1 MKKWIIPVLALLA
14 LTLLPSPG
22 TELGELQP
30 ISLLMVEAVGKEIR
44 LSTDTMDAGVGET
57 LDGALRNL
65 EDTTTGHVF
74 LDTVENLVITKET
87 RFLLPE
93 LKRLLRPTVRVCMTE
108 AELDME
114 TASDYL
120 HSHTPQTELRDTDET
135 TLLEKLAWMEERY
148 LLGK

>member
-30 ISLLMVEAVGKEIR
+30 ISLLMVEEVGKEIR

-120 HSHTPQTELRDTDET
+120 HSHTPQTELRDMDET
-135 TLLEKLAWMEERY
+135 TLLEKLTWMEERY

>member
-30 ISLLMVEAVGKEIR
+30 ISLLMVEAAGKEIR

-108 AELDME
+108 AGLDME
-114 TASDYL
+114 MASNYL

-135 TLLEKLAWMEERY
+135 TLLEKLTWMEERY